1 MSQDAISDFD
11 TLCCFQVYLIYL
23 ITAYFS
29 PIDNFPLV
37 DDMKMITLQN
47 LAFRAAKTGFTCKAE
62 LSRTRPPWE
71 SWIIA
76 SSKRRTLF
84 TMYLFT
90 NVYNSDHGLP
100 NFLSDELRDMFVPE
114 SKALWE
120 ASDRGSWTREY
131 NRHLSKWE
139 DGMLLISELWG
150 SSETGSEAKRKRI
163 GRWVQSTD
171 EFGMMLFA
179 VCAHI
184 HGC

>member
-1 MSQDAISDFD
+1 
-11 TLCCFQVYLIYL
+11 
-23 ITAYFS
+23 
-29 PIDNFPLV
+29 
-37 DDMKMITLQN
+37 
-47 LAFRAAKTGFTCKAE
+47 
-62 LSRTRPPWE
+62 
-71 SWIIA
+71 
-76 SSKRRTLF
+76 
-84 TMYLFT
+84 MYLFT

-100 NFLSDELRDMFVPE
+100 NFLSEELRDIFVPE

-150 SSETGSEAKRKRI
+150 SSEMGSEAKRKRI